1 MTARLSLSPGGGT
14 GFIGT
19 ALTRLLRSRGHQ
31 VTHVSR
37 REGEDRISWVRAES
51 GHRRGNVSG
60 LRNQPGAWL
69 SMAWR
74 EPAKGGLAPV
84 AVLLGCWMGH
94 SRWNGNCCSSKE
106 QNFSI
111 CACSPQMSGRNC
123 LQFLGACPAA
133 VQGRLEQR
141 GG

>member
-60 LRNQPGAWL
+60 LRNQPGA
-69 SMAWR
+69 
-74 EPAKGGLAPV
+74 LAFH
-84 AVLLGCWMGH
+84 GM
-94 SRWNGNCCSSKE
+94 E
-106 QNFSI
+106 
-111 CACSPQMSGRNC
+111 
-123 LQFLGACPAA
+123 GAC
-133 VQGRLEQR
+133 QGRSGSCGCSFGLLDGSQSLEWELLWLQ
-141 GG
+141 GAKLLHLCL